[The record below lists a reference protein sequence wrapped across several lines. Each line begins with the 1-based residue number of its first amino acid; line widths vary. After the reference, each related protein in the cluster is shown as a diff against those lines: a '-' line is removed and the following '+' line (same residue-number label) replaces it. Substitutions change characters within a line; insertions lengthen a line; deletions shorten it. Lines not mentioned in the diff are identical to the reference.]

1 MVLKMVGSN
10 GDRLNSLSKPELI
23 ALLLYVPGAQGR
35 IGEPIV
41 GSTRL
46 MKIVFLLYEEA
57 NIKELK
63 STISTFVPFRFG
75 PYDSEVFDAIEAL
88 KILCLVETNAE
99 KRSQEKNTKTE
110 LTTDD
115 QSSFKLTDQGITRV
129 QRIAERVSP
138 DLYRTVSNYKATY
151 GKKPLSEIL
160 QYVYNK
166 YPGFAARSEI
176 AAQYL

>member
-1 MVLKMVGSN
+1 MAGSSN
-10 GDRLNSLSKPELI
+10 KLNSLSKPELI

-57 NIKELK
+57 KIKELK
-63 STISTFVPFRFG
+63 ATDNTFVPFRFG
-75 PYDSEVFDAIEAL
+75 PYDSEVFDAVEAL
-88 KILCLVETNAE
+88 RILGVVETNTE
-99 KRSQEKNTKTE
+99 KSSREKNTRTE

-115 QSSFKLTDQGITRV
+115 QTSFKLTDQGIARV
-129 QRIAERVSP
+129 QRLAERVLP
-138 DLYRTVSNYKATY
+138 DLYKTVSNYKATY
-151 GKKPLSEIL
+151 AKKPLTEIL

-166 YPGFAARSEI
+166 YPSFAVRSEI